1 MERLRE
7 LLELLRKKG
16 IATGNFLGLL
26 HVLIGRRVTLEDGQL
41 ISAGVTWRELAGLL
55 KRVRWDPEAVREI
68 GLDPADLPV
77 RDRQRYWYTA
87 IAQAGVDRPEAV
99 ARGNQLAAAM
109 QALGYVVTPAPGA
122 GRGAK

>member
-16 IATGNFLGLL
+16 TVRGNFLGLL
-26 HVLIGRRVTLEDGQL
+26 HVLIGRRITTEDGTV
-41 ISAGVTWRELAGLL
+41 ISAGVTWRELAALL
-55 KRVRWDPEAVREI
+55 KRVRWEPEVVKEV
-68 GLDPADLPV
+68 GLDPEDLPA

-99 ARGNQLAAAM
+99 AKGDRLAAALRG
-109 QALGYVVTPAPGA
+109 LGYTVSPAPG
-122 GRGAK
+122 GDRGAK

>member
-7 LLELLRKKG
+7 LLELLRKRG
-16 IATGNFLGLL
+16 IAVGNFLGLL

-68 GLDPADLPV
+68 GLNPADLPV
-77 RDRQRYWYTA
+77 RDRQRYWYSA

-99 ARGNQLAAAM
+99 ARGDQLAATM
-109 QALGYVVTPAPGA
+109 QSLGYVVTPAPGA
-122 GRGAK
+122 GRSSK

>member
-16 IATGNFLGLL
+16 IAAGNFLGLL
-26 HVLIGRRVTLEDGQL
+26 HVLIGRRVTLEDGSV

-55 KRVRWDPEAVREI
+55 KRIRWDPEAVREI

-77 RDRQRYWYTA
+77 RDRQRYWYAA

-99 ARGNQLAAAM
+99 VRGNQLAAAM
-109 QALGYVVTPAPGA
+109 HGLGYIVTPAPGA
-122 GRGAK
+122 GRGTK